1 MKKVENLI
9 IATLEDLID
18 LKCITDAD
26 SETRNRLVYPI
37 KRCETIRIS
46 EQEARFLFVKH
57 VEDSSE
63 YFYSIEAP
71 TKEKYS
77 FTGTNQRSGSVDVCL
92 YNEMLNRKHLIE
104 FKALNGGIDSIS
116 KDFEKLFNDEVDL
129 NNYFIHILRSTD
141 SRTIVNVEDKYIE
154 AIKYVGSKYGK
165 FNSRLTIF
173 LCDINMNNKDI
184 DKQIIK
190 YKVDENGK
198 LSEPITVL

>member
-1 MKKVENLI
+1 MIE
-9 IATLEDLID
+9 
-18 LKCITDAD
+18 LKCITDANP
-26 SETRNRLVYPI
+26 ETKNKLVYPI
-37 KRCETIRIS
+37 KRCKTIRIS

-57 VEDSSE
+57 VEDSTE

-71 TKEKYS
+71 TKGKYS

-92 YNEMLNRKHLIE
+92 YDEMLNRKHLIE

-116 KDFEKLFNDEVDL
+116 KDFEKLFNDEEDL
-129 NNYFIHILRSTD
+129 NNFFIHILKNTNSG
-141 SRTIVNVEDKYIE
+141 TIGNVEAKYKE
-154 AIKYVGSKYGK
+154 AIKHVGIRHGK

-173 LCDINMNNKDI
+173 LCDINIKNKGV

>member
-1 MKKVENLI
+1 MKKIEDLI
-9 IATLEDLID
+9 IATLKDLID
-18 LKCITDAD
+18 LKCITDAN
-26 SETRNRLVYPI
+26 SETKNKLVYPI
-37 KRCETIRIS
+37 KRCKNTRIS

-116 KDFEKLFNDEVDL
+116 KDFEKLFDDEVDL
-129 NNYFIHILRSTD
+129 NNYFIHILRNTNSG
-141 SRTIVNVEDKYIE
+141 TIGNVEAKYKE
-154 AIKYVGSKYGK
+154 AIKHVGEKYEK
-165 FNSRLTIF
+165 FNSCLTIF
-173 LCDINMNNKDI
+173 LCDINMKNKGV

-190 YKVDENGK
+190 YKVDEAGK
-198 LSEPITVL
+198 LSGPITVL

>member
-26 SETRNRLVYPI
+26 SETKNKLVYPL
-37 KRCETIRIS
+37 KRCENTRIS

-57 VEDSSE
+57 VEDSTD

-71 TKEKYS
+71 TKGKYS

-92 YNEMLNRKHLIE
+92 YDEKLNRKHLIE

-129 NNYFIHILRSTD
+129 NNYFIHILKSTN
-141 SRTIVNVEDKYIE
+141 SRTIVNVEGKYIE
-154 AIKYVGSKYGK
+154 AIKHVGIRHGK

-173 LCDINMNNKDI
+173 LCDINMNNKDV

-190 YKVDENGK
+190 YKVDKNRK
-198 LSEPITVL
+198 LSGPISVL